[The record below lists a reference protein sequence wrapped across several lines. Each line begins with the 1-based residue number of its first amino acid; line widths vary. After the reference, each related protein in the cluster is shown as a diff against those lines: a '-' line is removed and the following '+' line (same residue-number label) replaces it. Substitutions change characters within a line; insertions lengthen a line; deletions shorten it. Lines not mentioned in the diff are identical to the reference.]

1 MKRLQRYRGLHSLAW
16 LVTEKLLQLGVSVI
30 TVGAVAQALGVDV
43 FGDFQYA
50 LAALFVFSSI
60 ALLAGSEVAAPA
72 LAAQSTAAEVRTLL
86 GSVFRARLA
95 VSSLAFLI
103 MAVWALLQPR
113 ADLRLPLVLL
123 AASLLVAEPFNTLRL
138 IREVRQNTR
147 VVAGIRLGSSLFKL
161 GAVLSGAAWGA
172 GLAYFAFIYAIE
184 YLFTAVLLHVRVRE
198 HGAFWT
204 WPCNAARLRGLL
216 RQGTVVWVAIMA
228 MMLAQRLDRLLLA
241 NVFDP
246 AIYGQYTAAMTL
258 VDSAWFFGPVA
269 IAALAPSLVYRATA
283 PIGTLVPRFAGV
295 VFALGAA
302 AAAALALLAPWIV
315 PLIFGTAFA
324 PASSMLA
331 GSALV
336 LLPGF
341 AALALDPILIRAQ
354 RHRTVMAK
362 WLLGV
367 AVCYLALV
375 LNPADSWTRGPLAIG
390 LGYGASLLAG
400 AWAIWRLRGSR
411 FAAPG
416 PQS

>member
-1 MKRLQRYRGLHSLAW
+1 MNSPQRHRGLHSLAW
-16 LVTEKLLQLGVSVI
+16 LITEKLLQLGVSVI
-30 TVGAVAQALGVDV
+30 TVGAVAQTLGVAA

-60 ALLAGSEVAAPA
+60 ALMAGSEVAAPT
-72 LAAQSTAAEVRTLL
+72 LAAQATESGRRTVL

-95 VSSLAFLI
+95 VSGLAFLA
-103 MAVWALLQPR
+103 MALWALAQPN

-123 AASLLVAEPFNTLRL
+123 AAALLVAEPFNTLRL
-138 IREVRQNTR
+138 IREVRQDTR
-147 VVAGIRLGSSLFKL
+147 VVAGIRLASSLFKL
-161 GAVLSGAAWGA
+161 AAVLLGAAWGA
-172 GLAYFAFIYAIE
+172 GLTYFALVYAVE
-184 YLFTAVLLHVRVRE
+184 YLVTACLLHRQVRE

-204 WPCNAARLRGLL
+204 WPWSAPQLRGLL
-216 RQGTVVWVAIMA
+216 RQGVVVWIAIMA

-241 NVFDP
+241 NVLDP
-246 AIYGQYTAAMTL
+246 SIYGQYTAAMTL

-295 VFALGAA
+295 VLALGAA

-315 PLIFGTAFA
+315 PLIFGAAFA

-354 RHRTVMAK
+354 RHRMVMAK

-367 AVCYLALV
+367 AVCYLALI

-390 LGYGASLLAG
+390 LGYSASLLAG

-411 FAAPG
+411 FAAHG
-416 PQS
+416 PQA